1 MQGGLFDYAL
11 QTTYGTASYEDYAA
25 NYGARQNVRGR
36 QNAGED
42 MSSTYEDWLRWFDMV
57 GWHFGTNDGSGNFTF
72 DNAQAEA
79 AYAAWASTRSPELP
93 IPSYAE
99 WLKWL
104 MSKTTHDGG
113 NGNTYSFVPVGN
125 ILPLL
130 LMALL
135 YLIILFV
142 NRNKTAQL

>member
-1 MQGGLFDYAL
+1 MFDSGILFKTLVEELNSEVDIAL
-11 QTTYGTASYEDYAA
+11 D
-25 NYGARQNVRGR
+25 
-36 QNAGED
+36 
-42 MSSTYEDWLRWFDMV
+42 
-57 GWHFGTNDGSGNFTF
+57 
-72 DNAQAEA
+72 
-79 AYAAWASTRSPELP
+79 
-93 IPSYAE
+93 IPDTSYAE

-104 MSKTTHDGG
+104 MSQTTHNGK